1 LALGIEEQ
9 EGETKVK
16 KSDAIWLVAFA
27 LLWLSLVATFLI
39 DYLGIVETS
48 NLGFVETVWISWML
62 WTVGLGLT
70 LAILTSLIVK
80 E

>member
-1 LALGIEEQ
+1 M
-9 EGETKVK
+9 K
-16 KSDAIWLVAFA
+16 KSDKVWLVGMA
-27 LLWLSLVATFLI
+27 LFWLSFIVTFLV

-48 NLGFVETVWISWML
+48 NLGFVEAIWISWIL

-70 LAILTSLIVK
+70 LAILTRFIVK